1 MLEAY
6 GLTDPGCVRGNNE
19 DYFLIDPE
27 TGLYL
32 VADGMGGQ
40 QAGEHASRTAAQAV
54 ADVVREAA
62 SRNPEVLQAA
72 FLEADRRV
80 KELARSNPAF
90 QGMGTTLVAVL
101 DCGGEQA
108 VASVGDSRC
117 YLWTEGILGPITV
130 DQSWRQEVGST
141 IGLTER
147 ELREHPFRNV
157 LTAAIGANQ
166 PLRTFSCT
174 ISLRPGQEL
183 LLATDGLHGVI
194 GEETI
199 ADVLIRERTLEAKCH
214 SLIEAACAAG
224 APDNVTVVLVRPAG

>member
-6 GLTDPGCVRGNNE
+6 GLTDPGCVRRNNE

-40 QAGEHASRTAAQAV
+40 QAGEHASRTAALTV
-54 ADVVREAA
+54 AEVVRAA
-62 SRNPEVLQAA
+62 SQPSPEVLASA
-72 FLEADRRV
+72 FIEADRRV
-80 KELARSNPAF
+80 KDFARTDPAF

-101 DCGGEQA
+101 ECGEALA

-117 YLWTEGILGPITV
+117 YLLTQGILGPITV
-130 DQSWRQEVGST
+130 DQSWRQEVGPT
-141 IGLTER
+141 MGLTEKQ
-147 ELREHPFRNV
+147 LRDHPFRNV

-174 ISLRPGQEL
+174 ITLQPGQEL
-183 LLATDGLHGVI
+183 LLATDGLHGTI
-194 GEETI
+194 SEETI

-224 APDNVTVVLVRPAG
+224 APDNVTVVVIRRAA

>member
-19 DYFLIDPE
+19 DYFLIDADA
-27 TGLYL
+27 GLYI

-40 QAGEHASRTAAQAV
+40 QAGEYASQTAVQAV
-54 ADVVREAA
+54 AETVRNAAAPNADVLL
-62 SRNPEVLQAA
+62 SA
-72 FLEADRRV
+72 FLEADSRV
-80 KELARSNPAF
+80 KELARSDPAF

-101 DCGGEQA
+101 DCGRQQV

-117 YLWTEGILGPITV
+117 YLWTDGILGPITV

-147 ELREHPFRNV
+147 ELRKHPFRNV

-166 PLRTFSCT
+166 PLRTFSRT

-183 LLATDGLHGVI
+183 LLATDGLHGVLSD
-194 GEETI
+194 ETI
-199 ADVLIRERTLEAKCH
+199 AEVLIRERTLEAKCH
-214 SLIEAACAAG
+214 SLIEAACKAG
-224 APDNVTVVLVRPAG
+224 APDNVTVVMVRPAS